1 MAKAAKPTRTIYRN
15 SETGQITTKKF
26 AEAHPRSTE
35 KEKIKS
41 PPKKTR

>member
-26 AEAHPRSTE
+26 AEKNPGSTE
-35 KEKIKS
+35 KEKIKL
-41 PPKKTR
+41 PPRKKQ